1 MNAAMLARMLGMD
14 STKAQRLEEAWKTAQ
29 QAAQGISTLT
39 EAQKAVKQFGINSDV
54 IEKASALLNNPLAG
68 VVANQLGV
76 NIQGAQK
83 ALQML
88 TGKQEQHF
96 TGLDTLRQGLNQLKG
111 C

>member
-1 MNAAMLARMLGMD
+1 MNATMLAQMLGMD
-14 STKAQRLEEAWKTAQ
+14 GAKAQRLEEAWKTAP
-29 QAAQGISTLT
+29 QAVQGLSTLS
-39 EAQKAVKQFGINSDV
+39 EAQRAVRQFGINSDV

-68 VVANQLGV
+68 VVASQLGV

>member
-14 STKAQRLEEAWKTAQ
+14 STKAQRLEEAWRTAQ

-54 IEKASALLNNPLAG
+54 IEKASTLLNNPLAS

-88 TGKQEQHF
+88 AGKPEQHF
-96 TGLDTLRQGLNQLKG
+96 TGLDTLRQGLNQLKS